1 MLLMTYFVMVVVMAR
16 LLYLLLVVLALI
28 LMILVPVRKLQGL
41 SPDSLLA
48 LILLPSLMTMVV
60 PLLYLLLSMNLLL

>member
-28 LMILVPVRKLQGL
+28 LMISVPVRKLQGL

-48 LILLPSLMTMVV
+48 HILLPLLMTMVV
-60 PLLYLLLSMNLLL
+60 PLLWV